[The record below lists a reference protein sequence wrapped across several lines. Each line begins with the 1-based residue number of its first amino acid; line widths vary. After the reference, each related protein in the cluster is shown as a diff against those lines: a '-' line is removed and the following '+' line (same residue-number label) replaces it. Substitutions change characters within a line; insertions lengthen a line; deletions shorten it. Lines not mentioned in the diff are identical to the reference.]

1 MTAVGKIEARGEEH
15 TVKYAERQ
23 LFKTEAH
30 EAGKMGRGKRP
41 SRSKKLV
48 SGLNHQPVNEEIK
61 NASSVVS
68 IAGMI

>member
-1 MTAVGKIEARGEEH
+1 MKS
-15 TVKYAERQ
+15 AERQ

-30 EAGKMGRGKRP
+30 EASKTGRGKRP

-48 SGLNHQPVNEEIK
+48 SGSNHQSVNEEIK